1 MINEDDLEKVRER
14 SKIRA
19 EEIFRPAPPEIEEEL
34 KRERTLGTPRNIET
48 PQIWIID
55 HKATLNEFSPMNL
68 DGSSWIL
75 GVCVLS
81 AADKG
86 NALEKFHDFLK
97 AEIMELIEI
106 YDVRK
111 YSINKFKDNSRR
123 SAQINNA
130 ARMIREDGRPCYVY
144 ARTSES
150 ME

>member
-1 MINEDDLEKVRER
+1 ME
-14 SKIRA
+14 S
-19 EEIFRPAPPEIEEEL
+19 
-34 KRERTLGTPRNIET
+34 

-81 AADKG
+81 AVDKG
-86 NALEKFHDFLK
+86 NALSKFHDFLK
-97 AEIMELIEI
+97 AEMMELIDI
-106 YDVRK
+106 YDVQK
-111 YSINKFKDNSRR
+111 YSIDKFKDDSRR

-130 ARMIREDGRPCYVY
+130 VRMAREDGRTCYVY

-150 ME
+150 IE

>member
-1 MINEDDLEKVRER
+1 ME
-14 SKIRA
+14 S
-19 EEIFRPAPPEIEEEL
+19 
-34 KRERTLGTPRNIET
+34 

-86 NALEKFHDFLK
+86 NALAKFHDFLK
-97 AEIMELIEI
+97 TEIMELIEI
-106 YDVRK
+106 YDVQK
-111 YSINKFKDNSRR
+111 YSIDKFKDNSMR

-130 ARMIREDGRPCYVY
+130 VRMVREDGRTCYVY

-150 ME
+150 LE

>member
-1 MINEDDLEKVRER
+1 
-14 SKIRA
+14 
-19 EEIFRPAPPEIEEEL
+19 
-34 KRERTLGTPRNIET
+34 
-48 PQIWIID
+48 
-55 HKATLNEFSPMNL
+55 MNL
-68 DGSSWIL
+68 DGLSWIL

-86 NALEKFHDFLK
+86 NAFEKFHDFLK

-106 YDVRK
+106 YDAQK
-111 YSINKFKDNSRR
+111 YSIDKFKDNSRR